1 MAPAYRLKAVGTFP
15 HTSTFRAEAVPREGA
30 TAWAVIDVLP
40 AHPITTGPVA
50 TAATARSKGAVY
62 EALTQLQDAGVLIPL
77 SESPRNQSWEAA
89 GLLELL
95 ESLEAGAE

>member
-1 MAPAYRLKAVGTFP
+1 MASASRPGGPPPSRTDALIHHRVERL
-15 HTSTFRAEAVPREGA
+15 EGQ
-30 TAWAVIDVLP
+30 P
-40 AHPITTGPVA
+40 ETGPVA

-62 EALTQLQDAGVLIPL
+62 EALAQLQDAGVLIPL
-77 SESPRNQSWEAA
+77 SQSPRNQSWEAA